1 MLGVVKKILDGL
13 DTSSGSSIK
22 PGLGIGVW
30 TAGYYDHKQSLG
42 EILNANSSWVLA
54 YEGKSSPG
62 CADRPLACWR
72 LLEQKPIV

>member
-1 MLGVVKKILDGL
+1 MLGEVKKILDGL

-30 TAGYYDHKQSLG
+30 AAGYYDHKSLG
-42 EILNANSSWVLA
+42 EILNTNSSWVLA
-54 YEGKSSPG
+54 YEGKSSSG

-72 LLEQKPIV
+72 LLEPKPIV